1 MEQARVAQ
9 QESRPL
15 IPATSRSR
23 VGSERPAIRR
33 KSSQNCPIFIH
44 MGGSSRSMR
53 YSDIWAW
60 VGEKATADPSTHHPQ
75 TLPQRATSL
84 FGDP

>member
-1 MEQARVAQ
+1 
-9 QESRPL
+9 
-15 IPATSRSR
+15 
-23 VGSERPAIRR
+23 
-33 KSSQNCPIFIH
+33 
-44 MGGSSRSMR
+44 MR